1 MDDFQAG
8 LCVAQVDNYI
18 LIREV
23 DSMAVDYCYYKSLYH
38 EFDDHPIVVLFI
50 GVGFGESQAY
60 AIEFT
65 KDSYNILSFAHTN
78 NVCSSM
84 VDALMYEVFYE
95 AYDENRDEDDDPD
108 IRENSVLT
116 AKLLNT
122 IITTKHQ
129 MSDPCTLHLSFVICS
144 IRID

>member
-1 MDDFQAG
+1 
-8 LCVAQVDNYI
+8 
-18 LIREV
+18 
-23 DSMAVDYCYYKSLYH
+23 
-38 EFDDHPIVVLFI
+38 
-50 GVGFGESQAY
+50 
-60 AIEFT
+60 
-65 KDSYNILSFAHTN
+65 
-78 NVCSSM
+78 M